1 MFAQHPIRLREL
13 ASKAVELDP
22 KFAKTYTLL
31 IHIEAEFSHIF
42 RGAASDIEARA
53 AIERALEYGRLA
65 RGLSPFDATAR
76 SCLSWLLV
84 GEGDVK
90 TALEIQKAALEE
102 IILAERLSPL
112 DMAMT
117 TYLAIEAAIHLE
129 LGNLETAAQR
139 ALESTALMPANF
151 DAQIP
156 RIMALDQ
163 LGRSDDARA
172 ILADREGPGP
182 ASDYHDFVARRL
194 ALLGL
199 AS

>member
-1 MFAQHPIRLREL
+1 M
-13 ASKAVELDP
+13 KAVELDP

-90 TALEIQKAALEE
+90 TAL
-102 IILAERLSPL
+102 
-112 DMAMT
+112 
-117 TYLAIEAAIHLE
+117 
-129 LGNLETAAQR
+129 GNLETAAQR

-172 ILADREGPGP
+172 ILADREGPGVP
-182 ASDYHDFVARRL
+182 SDYHDFVARRL